1 MKQMTPEQERKARN
15 EIRELS
21 IILVD
26 VQRRLFDIGLCRTAA
41 ALNVSANKMGFEL
54 ADLVSART
62 K

>member
-1 MKQMTPEQERKARN
+1 MKHMTLKQERKARK

-26 VQRRLFDIGLCRTAA
+26 VQRRLFDIELCRTAA
-41 ALNVSANKMGFEL
+41 ALNVAANKMGFEL